1 MEKDIKYYEYEMLHA
16 IDTIERYTL
25 GMDLW
30 AFYDDEKTFDACC
43 MQLQHIGECGLKLRS
58 LTSSDYKNI
67 PFNEMSG
74 FRNRISHDY
83 AWIDEEIVWSSIKY
97 SLPELKKLLMS

>member
-1 MEKDIKYYEYEMLHA
+1 MEKNIKYYEYEILNA
-16 IDTIERYTL
+16 IDKIERYIES
-25 GMDLW
+25 MDLW
-30 AFYDDEKTFDACC
+30 EFYDDEKTFDACC

-58 LTSSDYKNI
+58 LTSEDYKNI

-83 AWIDEEIVWSSIKY
+83 AGIDEEIVWSSIKY
-97 SLPELKKLLMS
+97 SLPELRKLLK